1 MTRKSTYAVIIL
13 GVVLLVF
20 ISFTGFIV
28 RDIPVYF
35 EWIKKISYLSLATA
49 ALLENELKGLS
60 LNHNGIKVSG
70 DDLLGDGP
78 LDDPVVEDTRQQI
91 QNLNNSW
98 VVWVRDDLYH
108 MSKDARYPLVPLK
121 RGRQIVLHRFA
132 WPVDLGP
139 LWIDTRRS
147 CNQFCRST
155 TPQQFF
161 FGDSVTTSTSASG
174 TMVITWHYIKQ
185 NGLLHA
191 NVETMRSGSAG

>member
-60 LNHNGIKVSG
+60 LSHNGIKVSG

-91 QNLNNSW
+91 QNLNNS
-98 VVWVRDDLYH
+98 
-108 MSKDARYPLVPLK
+108 
-121 RGRQIVLHRFA
+121 
-132 WPVDLGP
+132 
-139 LWIDTRRS
+139 
-147 CNQFCRST
+147 
-155 TPQQFF
+155 
-161 FGDSVTTSTSASG
+161 
-174 TMVITWHYIKQ
+174 
-185 NGLLHA
+185 
-191 NVETMRSGSAG
+191 